1 LIASRPKS
9 NNDASRVKSSQERKH
24 ALLIVDL
31 PFVMAAIDGG
41 AVQFNHLIH
50 VLSARQAK
58 RVAQASSRGTLHFG
72 FDKVEYRGQSSG
84 TPQYGPVLSRWS
96 TAGQL

>member
-1 LIASRPKS
+1 
-9 NNDASRVKSSQERKH
+9 V
-24 ALLIVDL
+24 LIVYL
-31 PFVMAAIDGG
+31 PFVMDAIDGG
-41 AVQFNHLIH
+41 AVEFNRLMH

-58 RVAQASSRGTLHFG
+58 RAAQAASRGTLHFG
-72 FDKVEYRGQSSG
+72 FDKVEYRGQFSG